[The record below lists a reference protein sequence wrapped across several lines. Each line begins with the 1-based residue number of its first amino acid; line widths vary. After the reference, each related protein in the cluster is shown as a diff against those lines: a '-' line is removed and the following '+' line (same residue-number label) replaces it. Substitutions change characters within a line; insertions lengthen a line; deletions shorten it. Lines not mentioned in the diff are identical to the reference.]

1 MASDDPESQRRELDD
16 LRSRRRWGLIHLV
29 VGSVVLAIVPWAGL
43 QKPPGRIGALFIAFA
58 CVAVLWAG
66 GWAWVLLS
74 RFRTFPTAVVA
85 IVVVCQAVY
94 VEGLFAVLY
103 YALSVESPQA
113 FNVPL
118 TRIDAT
124 YFTIS
129 TATTTGMG
137 DIHPVSGA
145 ARLLVSV
152 QMIASLYLVVIA
164 IGTAAQRVLARDDR
178 RTK

>member
-1 MASDDPESQRRELDD
+1 
-16 LRSRRRWGLIHLV
+16 
-29 VGSVVLAIVPWAGL
+29 
-43 QKPPGRIGALFIAFA
+43 
-58 CVAVLWAG
+58 
-66 GWAWVLLS
+66 VLLS

-85 IVVVCQAVY
+85 DSGGLSGRLR
-94 VEGLFAVLY
+94 GLFAVLY

>member
-1 MASDDPESQRRELDD
+1 
-16 LRSRRRWGLIHLV
+16 V
-29 VGSVVLAIVPWAGL
+29 VGSVVLAIVPWVGL
-43 QKPPGRIGALFIAFA
+43 QKPPGRIGALFVAFA

-74 RFRTFPTAVVA
+74 RFRRIPAVVVA
-85 IVVVCQAVY
+85 IVVVCRAVY

-118 TRIDAT
+118 TRIDTA

-145 ARLLVSV
+145 ARLLVSG
-152 QMIASLYLVVIA
+152 QMIASLFLIVIA
-164 IGTAAQRVLARDDR
+164 ITTAVQRVLARADHPPGKEP
-178 RTK
+178 TS

>member
-118 TRIDAT
+118 TRIERHLFHDQHSHN
-124 YFTIS
+124 YRHGRHS
-129 TATTTGMG
+129 
-137 DIHPVSGA
+137 SGQRRCTP
-145 ARLLVSV
+145 ARLG
-152 QMIASLYLVVIA
+152 A
-164 IGTAAQRVLARDDR
+164 DDR
-178 RTK
+178 QLVLGRHRHRHSGSAGPCS